1 MFASFKATLGFLSLI
16 PAGRHKILTPEDFG
30 RFPAFFPAVGLVFGL
45 CLYGLNFIGGR
56 ILPPGVMA
64 VLLCALLVILNR
76 GFHLDG
82 LADAADALFSHKSR
96 DQKLLIM
103 KDSRQ
108 GTFGV
113 LAIVLDILLKAT
125 LLQAVL
131 PAAPPALL
139 FWPVW
144 GRLAASVVAVHS
156 EYVGGEAGL
165 GRWMAE
171 NSGPKELFQAALFS
185 LVVSLGGG
193 GAAVLAALSAIFLGF
208 LLTWVWR
215 KSLGGI
221 TGDLLGASVELG
233 EIFSIFIFYI
243 LIV

>member
-1 MFASFKATLGFLSLI
+1 MFESFKAALGFLSLI
-16 PAGRHKILTPEDFG
+16 PGGRQKSLTPEEFG

-45 CLYGLNFIGGR
+45 LLYLSHSIFSR
-56 ILPPGVMA
+56 ALPPGVLA
-64 VLLCALLVILNR
+64 VLLCAFLAALNR

-82 LADAADALFSHKSR
+82 LADAADALFSHKPLE
-96 DQKLLIM
+96 QKLAIM

-113 LAIVLDILLKAT
+113 LAIVLDILLKMNF
-125 LLQAVL
+125 LEAVL
-131 PAAPPALL
+131 PAAPWALML
-139 FWPVW
+139 WPVW
-144 GRLAASVVAVHS
+144 GRLTASVVAVHS
-156 EYVGGEAGL
+156 RYVGDETGL

-185 LVVSLGGG
+185 LVLSLFGG
-193 GAAVLAALSAIFLGF
+193 GAAILAALSAIFLGF
-208 LLTWVWR
+208 LLTWAWK

-221 TGDLLGASVELG
+221 TGDLLGASVEIG
-233 EIFSIFIFYI
+233 EIFTIFIFYI